1 MSRLELRKHGR
12 GHSYRLDGEK
22 IDGATTILNALPK
35 QLTQWAADCSAN
47 FAVENWDELAGETLV
62 KRIDRIRYAHR
73 DVVSAA
79 ALRGTRIH
87 AFGERL
93 VSGDPVEIPDE
104 YRTPS
109 EAYARFLDEWKIE
122 PIATETPVA
131 HLDARYGGTAD
142 LWGTIGVRD
151 GARALID
158 LKTGKGVY
166 ESAVLQLAAYRFA
179 QIWQP
184 DGADSE
190 ESLPEVD
197 AVYVAHILPDAVRML
212 PVTAGEA
219 EFRQFRYVQVT
230 SQWLSRHGYQG
241 DEPLIGD
248 AELAIGGS
256 AA

>member
-1 MSRLELRKHGR
+1 
-12 GHSYRLDGEK
+12 
-22 IDGATTILNALPK
+22 
-35 QLTQWAADCSAN
+35 
-47 FAVENWDELAGETLV
+47 
-62 KRIDRIRYAHR
+62 
-73 DVVSAA
+73 
-79 ALRGTRIH
+79 
-87 AFGERL
+87 
-93 VSGDPVEIPDE
+93 
-104 YRTPS
+104 
-109 EAYARFLDEWKIE
+109 
-122 PIATETPVA
+122 
-131 HLDARYGGTAD
+131 
-142 LWGTIGVRD
+142 
-151 GARALID
+151 
-158 LKTGKGVY
+158 
-166 ESAVLQLAAYRFA
+166 LAAYRFA